1 MDDVAPVLWLIV
13 NRADRELGLFAIWA
27 FRDLGMCVIGA
38 VA

>member
-13 NRADRELGLFAIWA
+13 IWAFRELGSFAIWA
-27 FRDLGMCVIGA
+27 FRELGMCVIGA